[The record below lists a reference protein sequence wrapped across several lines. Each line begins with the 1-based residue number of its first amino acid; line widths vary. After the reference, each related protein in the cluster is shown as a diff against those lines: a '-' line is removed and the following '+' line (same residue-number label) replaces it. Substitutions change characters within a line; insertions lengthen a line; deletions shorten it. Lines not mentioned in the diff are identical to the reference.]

1 MRRNGSSTSAGR
13 FFSIS
18 FPGGQATVR
27 ETTYESEY
35 RITLPARVYTNEGP
49 RGRYSVTVVNYKDTF
64 KLHEER
70 NKKCRAAGGDGDEC
84 QDDGPEDMRG
94 ALVFA
99 SWNFMKR
106 DGVKLT
112 HYAHFN
118 SDRVEGHE
126 IHLTNADGSRTSAR
140 CTCTKTASYSR
151 SHGPPR
157 RAGTGL
163 FQISMRFLDSDLRPV
178 RYEWSARCSIPT
190 VIRHLRALAAA
201 GGGVRVAGG
210 PGPAGALAPD
220 APLLALRQW
229 LPASAGRR
237 AAKPP
242 RVGVGSWAVCDERVD
257 MSRNRRGSRGRGGG
271 INAEI
276 AEGRDRE
283 TSSPTR
289 ARSETEVV
297 DGSACAQADVRGTN
311 S

>member
-1 MRRNGSSTSAGR
+1 MRLIPLVLTVLILLTSRPAFAQEWIEYLSKAD

-18 FPGGQATVR
+18 FPGGQATVQ
-27 ETTYESEY
+27 ETTYPSEY

-126 IHLTNADGSRTSAR
+126 IHLTNADGSRTFGAVHMHDDR
-140 CTCTKTASYSR
+140 LYILEATV
-151 SHGPPR
+151 PR
-157 RAGTGL
+157 GAPAPGL

-178 RYEWSARCSIPT
+178 RYEWVGSMLYSNGYPAPPRT
-190 VIRHLRALAAA
+190 
-201 GGGVRVAGG
+201 GGGQGRQGG
-210 PGPAGALAPD
+210 QG
-220 APLLALRQW
+220 QQ
-229 LPASAGRR
+229 GR
-237 AAKPP
+237 
-242 RVGVGSWAVCDERVD
+242 
-257 MSRNRRGSRGRGGG
+257 
-271 INAEI
+271 
-276 AEGRDRE
+276 
-283 TSSPTR
+283 
-289 ARSETEVV
+289 
-297 DGSACAQADVRGTN
+297 
-311 S
+311 

>member
-1 MRRNGSSTSAGR
+1 MRLIPLVLTALILLTSRPAFAQEWIEYLSKAD

-18 FPGGQATVR
+18 FPGGQATVQ

-35 RITLPARVYTNEGP
+35 RITLPARVYANQGP

-126 IHLTNADGSRTSAR
+126 IHLTNADGSRTFGAVHMHEDR
-140 CTCTKTASYSR
+140 LYILDATV
-151 SHGPPR
+151 PR
-157 RAGTGL
+157 GAPAPGL

-178 RYEWSARCSIPT
+178 RYEWVGSMLYSN
-190 VIRHLRALAAA
+190 
-201 GGGVRVAGG
+201 GY
-210 PGPAGALAPD
+210 PA
-220 APLLALRQW
+220 
-229 LPASAGRR
+229 
-237 AAKPP
+237 PP
-242 RVGVGSWAVCDERVD
+242 RTGG
-257 MSRNRRGSRGRGGG
+257 GRGGG
-271 INAEI
+271 QG
-276 AEGRDRE
+276 GR
-283 TSSPTR
+283 
-289 ARSETEVV
+289 
-297 DGSACAQADVRGTN
+297 GGRGQQP
-311 S
+311 